1 MEKVKVKREIQQ
13 KSKYTYSALSYLFLG
28 IVVYAMVFYQNIIIT
43 TKGTLDEQGN
53 VIVPPSE
60 VDSLMGNIYTTVY
73 SLVVII
79 FGTLYKKI
87 AEKQTDE
94 ENHRYQK
101 NYDDAFI
108 KRLFLFNGLNFYL
121 PLILVAFDTRNARNY
136 DDLFELLLSQMA
148 YK

>member
-1 MEKVKVKREIQQ
+1 MMGNV
-13 KSKYTYSALSYLFLG
+13 YTFVYS
-28 IVVYAMVFYQNIIIT
+28 IVVIT
-43 TKGTLDEQGN
+43 
-53 VIVPPSE
+53 
-60 VDSLMGNIYTTVY
+60 
-73 SLVVII
+73 

-87 AEKQTDE
+87 AEKQTVD

-108 KRLFLFNGLNFYL
+108 YRLFLFNGLNFYL

-136 DDLFELLLSQMA
+136 DDLFSLLLSQMA

>member
-1 MEKVKVKREIQQ
+1 MPAHLRK
-13 KSKYTYSALSYLFLG
+13 TYKILSYLFLG
-28 IVVYAMVFYQNIIIT
+28 IVVFAMVFYQNIIIT
-43 TKGTLDEQGN
+43 TKGTMDDMGN
-53 VIVPPSE
+53 ILVPPTE
-60 VDSLMGNIYTTVY
+60 TDSMLGNIYTFIY

-87 AEKQTDE
+87 AEKQTND

-101 NYDDAFI
+101 NYDDAYI

-136 DDLFELLLSQMA
+136 DDLFSLLLS
-148 YK
+148 